1 MTTTIA
7 IASGKGG
14 VGKTTISVNLSLSLA
29 LQNKE
34 TLLLDADLGMANS
47 HILLGINPKF
57 TLDDFVTGKSS
68 IDDVITITKDKLKF
82 ISGGS
87 AINNLLNLSDLER
100 HKIIQSFNNIKKRPE
115 YMLIDVGAG
124 AEASSMS
131 FMASSDKIII
141 VLVGEPTSFM
151 DAYAFIKALNLEKN
165 LERVSIVVNMA
176 KGSDDARSS
185 FNSFQK
191 IVAQFLDIELS
202 FLGWLPS
209 SQVISNSI
217 LSRKPF
223 VLNSKVNTHLNARL
237 TEIANN
243 IDNAPSCKTNSIR
256 FFDK

>member
-14 VGKTTISVNLSLSLA
+14 VGKTTIAVNLSLSLA

-68 IDDVITITKDKLKF
+68 IDNVITTTKDKLKF

-100 HKIIQSFNNIKKRPE
+100 HKIIQSFNNINKRPE

-131 FMASSDKIII
+131 FMASSDKVII
-141 VLVGEPTSFM
+141 VLTGEPTSFI
-151 DAYAFIKALNLEKN
+151 DAYSLIKAAFLDHKITNFG
-165 LERVSIVVNMA
+165 VVVNMA
-176 KGSDDARSS
+176 VSEMQAKLN
-185 FNSFQK
+185 FNKFQSITQK
-191 IVAQFLDIELS
+191 FLDVNLKY
-202 FLGWLPS
+202 LGHVCS
-209 SQVISNSI
+209 SQRIRNSI
-217 LSRKPF
+217 ISRTPLMSKNNRNADTKYFDDISHALSL
-223 VLNSKVNTHLNARL
+223 LNSNNTG
-237 TEIANN
+237 
-243 IDNAPSCKTNSIR
+243 SIK